1 MIILPLA
8 LGDARIA
15 LFRDATVDILIS
27 LIFLVTLLP
36 IHTKWLDLRPLCY
49 LITAQMISE
58 APPMEWVT
66 LEDNKAVHH
75 SQKMVEWMWDHVLFF
90 KRFCYILTFLWGFI
104 MMADF
109 VIKAVLIL
117 ATTMTIDQL
126 VVVNNVLQIVITVT
140 MTTGSMMASGFMHKR
155 ITGRVKE
162 WKETHVTPE
171 QFAAKQQDSETVS
184 PGRLIPEQIA

>member
-1 MIILPLA
+1 
-8 LGDARIA
+8 
-15 LFRDATVDILIS
+15 LFRDAAVDILIS

-36 IHTKWLDLRPLCY
+36 IHTKWLDIRPLCY
-49 LITAQMISE
+49 LITAQMTSE
-58 APPMEWVT
+58 AAPMEWVT

-75 SQKMVEWMWDHVLFF
+75 SQKLVEWMWDQVLFF

-117 ATTMTIDQL
+117 GTTMTIDQL

-140 MTTGSMMASGFMHKR
+140 MTTGSMIASGFMHKR
-155 ITGRVKE
+155 ISGRVKE
-162 WKETHVTPE
+162 WNETHVTPE
-171 QFAAKQQDSETVS
+171 QFAAKQQDNEETS
-184 PGRLIPEQIA
+184 TKGLIPEQSA